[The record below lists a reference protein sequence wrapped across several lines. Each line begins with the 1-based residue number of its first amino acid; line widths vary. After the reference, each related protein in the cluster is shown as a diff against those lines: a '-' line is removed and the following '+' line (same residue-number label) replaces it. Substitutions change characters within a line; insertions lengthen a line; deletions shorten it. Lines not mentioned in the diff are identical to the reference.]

1 MPFALVPA
9 RSSLRNGNSQIPAD
23 LRVFIPERNRPG
35 LWGSG
40 LYFQRRYT
48 TARPRLYV
56 DVVSA
61 DGILREGLAAWFESD
76 TGNVEV
82 VGKFASW
89 AEAVTVLDHLSDVV
103 IIDVLLGD
111 DIPLSVKVEAI
122 VAAGAEAVVCSGV
135 TSPALIRHAYQ
146 AGAKAFVP
154 KTSPANVLS
163 DAVLAAAKGEQT
175 VLPALTK
182 ALAPSGPSIRL
193 TAREHEAVLF
203 YLGEGLSTARVGE
216 RLGISANGAKK
227 LLVSARRKA
236 SQDEKPLSR
245 LAFRDKLVNDGW
257 LPPDQSA
264 LHVLTDRPQGP
275 HSGAAQPEPML
286 V

>member
-1 MPFALVPA
+1 MPFALVPG
-9 RSSLRNGNSQIPAD
+9 RSSLPNGNPLI
-23 LRVFIPERNRPG
+23 LRICGFPFRNRPE

-61 DGILREGLAAWFESD
+61 DGILREGLAAWFEANTD
-76 TGNVEV
+76 NVEV

-89 AEAVTVLDHLSDVV
+89 ADTATVLDHLSDVV

-111 DIPLSVKVEAI
+111 QIPLSVKVEAI
-122 VAAGAEAVVCSGV
+122 VAAGAEAVVCSEV
-135 TSPALIRHAYQ
+135 TTPALIRHAYQ

-154 KTSPANVLS
+154 KTSGAQVLS

-175 VLPALTK
+175 VLPELSK
-182 ALAPSGPSIRL
+182 DLAPSGPNIRL

-216 RLGISANGAKK
+216 RLGISANGVKK

-236 SQDEKPLSR
+236 SQDEEPLSR
-245 LAFRDKLVNDGW
+245 LAFRDKMVNDGW
-257 LPPDQSA
+257 LPPDRSA
-264 LHVLTDRPQGP
+264 LRTLTDHPQGP
-275 HSGAAQPEPML
+275 HNGMPQPESML